1 MATATEVRVKPGDR
15 RDNEIDKI
23 YRQLIKHAGSDLHMQ
38 VGKAAHLAGP
48 RHAARTADGADHQ
61 GADVGAV
68 RSRSSASAT
77 SKIYEETGGCDF
89 SYVVDAR
96 RRAVAVPREHA
107 DANGQ
112 PRHGFAKSRAV
123 DPQLRGAVSAAR
135 SWRSCA
141 SSTRE
146 WCCWPGVTGSGKSTT
161 IASMLDWINHNM
173 RKHILTIEDPIEF
186 VYTPDKCLINQRE
199 VGIDVKDFKI
209 AMKHAVREDP
219 DIMLVGE
226 MRDMETFETAMHAA
240 ETGHLVFGTIHA
252 SSAPSTIG
260 RILDLFPTDMHK
272 ALRGSMDFNMR
283 GIVAQKLL
291 KTICEDG
298 KGPGR
303 VPIVEIMTFNPTV
316 RKLILE
322 GEDEKLP
329 AAMRI
334 GKDEGMQRFNE
345 SLYDFLQKDMI
356 SPRRGVRDFAQR
368 RGTEDDDQGNRRE
381 RGGDPV
387 IGGRGGSSR
396 TVWQQREMGREAVPV
411 HRLERSSGCWLPPC
425 LRLLC

>member
-1 MATATEVRVKPGDR
+1 MATATDVRVKSSER

-23 YRQLIKHAGSDLHMQ
+23 YRQLIKYNGSDLHMQ
-38 VGKAAHLAGP
+38 VGKPPIL
-48 RHAARTADGADHQ
+48 R
-61 GADVGAV
+61 V
-68 RSRSSASAT
+68 RGTLRELQMEPITRERMWELFDPMISDKDR
-77 SKIYEETGGCDF
+77 KIYDETGGCDF
-89 SYVVDAR
+89 SYVVVHEGDPWR
-96 RRAVAVPREHA
+96 FRVNMLMQMGSPGMV
-107 DANGQ
+107 
-112 PRHGFAKSRAV
+112 SRKV
-123 DPQLRGAVSAAR
+123 ERFIPNFDGLFLPPIMEQLCKFDQGMVLLA
-135 SWRSCA
+135 
-141 SSTRE
+141 
-146 WCCWPGVTGSGKSTT
+146 GVTGSGKSTT

-186 VYTPDKCLINQRE
+186 VYTADKCLINQRE

-260 RILDLFPTDMHK
+260 RILDLFPNDMHK
-272 ALRGSMDFNMR
+272 ALRSSMDFNMR

-345 SLYDFLQKDMI
+345 SLYAFLQKDMI
-356 SPRRGVRDFAQR
+356 SRAAAFEISPNVEELKMMIKGIDVKAAA
-368 RGTEDDDQGNRRE
+368 
-381 RGGDPV
+381 
-387 IGGRGGSSR
+387 I
-396 TVWQQREMGREAVPV
+396 
-411 HRLERSSGCWLPPC
+411 L
-425 LRLLC
+425 

>member
-1 MATATEVRVKPGDR
+1 MASATEVRVKSTER

-23 YRQLIKHAGSDLHMQ
+23 FRQLIKHAGSDLHMQ
-38 VGKAAHLAGP
+38 VGKAPIL
-48 RHAARTADGADHQ
+48 R
-61 GADVGAV
+61 V
-68 RSRSSASAT
+68 RGTLRELQMEPITRERMWELFDPMISERDR
-77 SKIYEETGGCDF
+77 KIYDETGGCDF
-89 SYVVDAR
+89 SYVVVHDGDPWR
-96 RRAVAVPREHA
+96 FRVNMLMQMGNPGMVSRKVERSIPNF
-107 DANGQ
+107 NGLYL
-112 PRHGFAKSRAV
+112 P
-123 DPQLRGAVSAAR
+123 PIMEQLCKFDQGMVLLA
-135 SWRSCA
+135 
-141 SSTRE
+141 
-146 WCCWPGVTGSGKSTT
+146 GVTGSGKSTT
-161 IASMLDWINHNM
+161 IASMLDWVNHNM

-199 VGIDVKDFKI
+199 VGIDVMDFKT

-252 SSAPSTIG
+252 SSAPSTVG
-260 RILDLFPTDMHK
+260 RILDLFPTAMHK

-283 GIVAQKLL
+283 AIVAQKLL
-291 KTICEDG
+291 KTICEEG

-334 GKDEGMQRFNE
+334 GKEEGMQRFNE
-345 SLYDFLQKDMI
+345 SLYDFLQRDMI
-356 SPRRGVRDFAQR
+356 SRAGAFEISPNVEELKMLIKGIDVKGAA
-368 RGTEDDDQGNRRE
+368 
-381 RGGDPV
+381 
-387 IGGRGGSSR
+387 I
-396 TVWQQREMGREAVPV
+396 
-411 HRLERSSGCWLPPC
+411 L
-425 LRLLC
+425 

>member
-1 MATATEVRVKPGDR
+1 MASATEVRVKSAER
-15 RDNEIDKI
+15 RENEIDKI
-23 YRQLIKHAGSDLHMQ
+23 YRQLIKHNGSDLHMQ
-38 VGKAAHLAGP
+38 VGKPPIL
-48 RHAARTADGADHQ
+48 R
-61 GADVGAV
+61 V
-68 RSRSSASAT
+68 RGTLRELQMEPITKERMWELFDPIISDRDR
-77 SKIYEETGGCDF
+77 KIYEETGGCDF
-89 SYVVDAR
+89 SYVVVHDGEPWR
-96 RRAVAVPREHA
+96 FRV
-107 DANGQ
+107 NMLMQ
-112 PRHGFAKSRAV
+112 MGFPGMVSRKV
-123 DPQLRGAVSAAR
+123 ER
-135 SWRSCA
+135 SIPNFEGLYLPPIMEELCKFDQGMVLLA
-141 SSTRE
+141 
-146 WCCWPGVTGSGKSTT
+146 GVTGSGKSTT

-291 KTICEDG
+291 KTICEEG

-334 GKDEGMQRFNE
+334 GKEEGMQRFNE
-345 SLYDFLQKDMI
+345 SLYKFLQQDMI
-356 SPRRGVRDFAQR
+356 SRAAAFEISPNVEELKMMIKGIDVKGAA
-368 RGTEDDDQGNRRE
+368 
-381 RGGDPV
+381 
-387 IGGRGGSSR
+387 I
-396 TVWQQREMGREAVPV
+396 
-411 HRLERSSGCWLPPC
+411 L
-425 LRLLC
+425 

>member
-1 MATATEVRVKPGDR
+1 MASATEVRVKTTER

-23 YRQLIKHAGSDLHMQ
+23 FRQLIKHAGSDLHMQ
-38 VGKAAHLAGP
+38 VGKAPIL
-48 RHAARTADGADHQ
+48 R
-61 GADVGAV
+61 V
-68 RSRSSASAT
+68 RGTLRELQMEPITRERMWELFDPMISERDR
-77 SKIYEETGGCDF
+77 KIYDETGGCDF
-89 SYVVDAR
+89 SYVVVHDGEPWR
-96 RRAVAVPREHA
+96 FRVNMLMQMGNPGMV
-107 DANGQ
+107 
-112 PRHGFAKSRAV
+112 SRKV
-123 DPQLRGAVSAAR
+123 ERSIPNFDGLYLPPIMEQLCKFDQGMVLLA
-135 SWRSCA
+135 
-141 SSTRE
+141 
-146 WCCWPGVTGSGKSTT
+146 GVTGSGKSTT
-161 IASMLDWINHNM
+161 IASMLDWVNHNM

-186 VYTPDKCLINQRE
+186 VYTPEKCLINQRE
-199 VGIDVKDFKI
+199 VGIDVMDFKT

-260 RILDLFPTDMHK
+260 RILDLFPTAMHK

-283 GIVAQKLL
+283 AIVAQKLL

-329 AAMRI
+329 TAMRL
-334 GKDEGMQRFNE
+334 GKEEGMQRFNE
-345 SLYDFLQKDMI
+345 SLYDFLQRDMI
-356 SPRRGVRDFAQR
+356 S
-368 RGTEDDDQGNRRE
+368 
-381 RGGDPV
+381 
-387 IGGRGGSSR
+387 
-396 TVWQQREMGREAVPV
+396 
-411 HRLERSSGCWLPPC
+411 RSAAFEISPNVEELKMLIKGIDVKGAAIL
-425 LRLLC
+425 